1 MADNLS
7 SLQSLTIYRLR
18 DCQVPQDALKKTTRI
33 SHHDLV
39 GIGLLVIRKP
49 RARPPSWAKF
59 FGNHIAEEE
68 FGRSGLPAAV
78 LLLTVDGNHFAVTF
92 GAGRFL
98 LDPLKLDQRFGLLVA
113 LNSIDAKGVRSI
125 DKQSFD
131 RLATQ
136 SRVQASRDA
145 SPLDFGL
152 DVEQDLLRAVVG
164 TPKEGAT
171 GETIAGLDA
180 LHVNWR
186 GKLEQLPQQL
196 KLYSEKHAEKKYKK
210 TFSWVDQILE
220 VRDQTTKDKL
230 DASLIEILKSSDHQQ
245 CWMAPD
251 GVIDWPSVSMF
262 QFGSARGAPRFST
275 LSLAYFLEQIGD
287 LGRLNPDFL
296 SRRTIRALR
305 ADDSIAY
312 EWPAMRCLYA
322 EITLNDRVFML
333 NAGKWHSIAKTFTEE
348 VQQAIEKIPTCS
360 LTIPE
365 YEHKSETHYN
375 KCVSQLYPKD
385 YTLVDRAI
393 IRHGGPHGQIEF
405 CDLYSKSNDI
415 IHLKRFTS
423 SSTMS
428 HLFSQALVSSELFR
442 SDPAF
447 RSKAN
452 ALLPDTHKIK
462 NPNADLDVEKYRI
475 VFGIIGGHG
484 SCSKLPFFSRVT
496 LKNTYH
502 RLRAF
507 GYQVAAAH
515 IPYTDVYQK
524 TKSFREKQKRANRHL
539 AQVRKAK

>member
-1 MADNLS
+1 VADNLTA
-7 SLQSLTIYRLR
+7 LQSLTIYRLR
-18 DCQVPQDALKKTTRI
+18 NCETPQDALKKTTRTN
-33 SHHDLV
+33 HHDLD
-39 GIGLLVIRKP
+39 GIGVLVIRKP
-49 RARPPSWAKF
+49 RPKPPSWAKF
-59 FGNHIAEEE
+59 FSNRIAEDE
-68 FGRSGLPAAV
+68 FGRSGFPAAV
-78 LLLTVDGNHFAVTF
+78 LLITVDSHHFAVTF

-164 TPKEGAT
+164 TPKDGAT
-171 GETIAGLDA
+171 GETIAGFDA

-186 GKLEQLPQQL
+186 GKLEQLPRQL
-196 KLYSEKHAEKKYKK
+196 RLYAEKHAEKKYKK

-220 VRDQTTKDKL
+220 VRDQAKKDEL
-230 DASLIEILKSSDHQQ
+230 DQSLIEILKSGNHQQ

-251 GVIDWPSVSMF
+251 GIIDWPSVSMF
-262 QFGSARGAPRFST
+262 QFGSARSAPRFST
-275 LSLAYFLEQIGD
+275 LSLEYFLEQIGD
-287 LGRLNPDFL
+287 VSRLDPEFL
-296 SRRTIRALR
+296 SRRIVRALR
-305 ADDSIAY
+305 ADDSVAY
-312 EWPAMRCLYA
+312 EWPAMRCMYA
-322 EITLNDRVFML
+322 EIVLKDRVFML

-348 VQQAIEKIPTCS
+348 VQQAIEKIPTYS
-360 LTIPE
+360 LTVPE
-365 YEHKSETHYN
+365 YEHGSETLYN
-375 KCVSQLYPKD
+375 KHVAQLYPND
-385 YTLVDRAI
+385 YALVDRAM
-393 IRHGGPHGQIEF
+393 IRHGGAHGQIEF
-405 CDLYSKSNDI
+405 CDLYSKNNDI

-442 SDPAF
+442 SDSIF

-452 ALLPDTHKIK
+452 LVLPEKHRVK
-462 NPNADLDVEKYRI
+462 NPDAELDVEKYRI

-484 SCSKLPFFSRVT
+484 SCARLPFFSRVT
-496 LKNTYH
+496 LKNTYQ

-515 IPYTDVYQK
+515 IPYTDAYLK
-524 TKSFREKQKRANRHL
+524 TKSFREQKSRIRRKQAQAQKQK
-539 AQVRKAK
+539 